1 MALISRQ
8 FRWPIYWNAHSSG
21 WFEHAHWGYK
31 SVFKTDTALNE
42 WTNERTN
49 ERTHARTHERKNE
62 RTNERTCIYI
72 PHISHGVPRRFTI
85 LTWVR
90 SDVSML
96 RRLWLPLW
104 VHIWSH
110 SPTQP
115 MHEMYNETMKLQI
128 DHNTG
133 NYVPYRTT
141 LSFFLCRINYVSA
154 DRGRYS
160 WTC

>member
-1 MALISRQ
+1 MRMRRVDLSMRTEGIKAFSKRIR
-8 FRWPIYWNAHSSG
+8 RWM
-21 WFEHAHWGYK
+21 
-31 SVFKTDTALNE
+31 NE
-42 WTNERTN
+42 RMNERTN
-49 ERTHARTHERKNE
+49 ARTHERTHARTNKRTNE

-133 NYVPYRTT
+133 NYVPY
-141 LSFFLCRINYVSA
+141 SFRQVCRFFNAPCWPCNTEDAGDGAY
-154 DRGRYS
+154 GL
-160 WTC
+160 